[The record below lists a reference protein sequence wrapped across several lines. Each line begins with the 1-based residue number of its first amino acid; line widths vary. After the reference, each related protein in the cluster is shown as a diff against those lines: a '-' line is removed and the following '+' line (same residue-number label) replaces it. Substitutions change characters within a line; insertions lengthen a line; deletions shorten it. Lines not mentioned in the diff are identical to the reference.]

1 MESNLLSF
9 DIESIN
15 SSSIKE
21 DYLNLKEE
29 EQKPI
34 QLDNYLISIE
44 TRTNM
49 VNWLKFL
56 CKTLNF
62 NNQTLF
68 RVVSIL
74 DQYISK
80 ISKKEIEEMTQEK
93 LNLITIACLSLST
106 KLEEINCNYISFL
119 NEKVLNSKDKKIF
132 DNKDLTNMEFEILK
146 TLKYKIL
153 YSTPLDFNDIYLE
166 IISNLLKKIIAYIFK
181 KFFLPLEIFQL
192 I

>member
-106 KLEEINCNYISFL
+106 KLEEINCNYISF
-119 NEKVLNSKDKKIF
+119 
-132 DNKDLTNMEFEILK
+132 
-146 TLKYKIL
+146 
-153 YSTPLDFNDIYLE
+153 
-166 IISNLLKKIIAYIFK
+166 
-181 KFFLPLEIFQL
+181 
-192 I
+192 